1 MTSLLEQEGIV
12 HFYPRGICSDQV
24 GRGTRALLLK
34 FTFTE
39 MLESISFWGQM
50 SEMNC
55 SIPTIPQQFNCREKG
70 RDGVRETNKQINKM
84 IKIEMHLVW

>member
-1 MTSLLEQEGIV
+1 MTSLLEKEGIV
-12 HFYPRGICSDQV
+12 HFYPRGIFSEQV

-70 RDGVRETNKQINKM
+70 RDGGKRNKQTNKQND
-84 IKIEMHLVW
+84 

>member
-1 MTSLLEQEGIV
+1 MSSLLDREDTF
-12 HFYPRGICSDQV
+12 HFYPRGICPEQV

-39 MLESISFWGQM
+39 MLESISFSGQM

-55 SIPTIPQQFNCREKG
+55 STPPAIPQQFNCREKG
-70 RDGVRETNKQINKM
+70 RDGGKRNKLKKKKND
-84 IKIEMHLVW
+84 